1 MRITGGFVGDDPVTA
16 LNADLAIA
24 AQAVRAG
31 VGAATEGLKNDL
43 RSQIRA
49 AGLGGQLGNAVGSK
63 VYPNG
68 PSISAAGMVFPRGRK
83 AEEIFTSFNDAPV
96 IQTKSGRK
104 LAIATR
110 NAFLGGRGGKRPTP
124 AQFESKTGIKLRVA
138 PSKKSGVSL
147 LVGSRFGQKV
157 RGARQETLV
166 YFVLLP
172 MAQNRR
178 RLSFD
183 SLAERWADRTPEL
196 IESAFPQG
204 LK

>member
-1 MRITGGFVGDDPVTA
+1 MRFTTGFVGPDPVTA
-16 LNADLAIA
+16 LNVDLAIA

-31 VGAATEGLKNDL
+31 VAASTEGLKNDL

-49 AGLGGQLGNAVGSK
+49 AGLGIPLGNAVGSK

-104 LAIATR
+104 LAIPTK

-124 AQFESKTGIKLRVA
+124 AEFESRTGIKLSVA
-138 PSKKSGVSL
+138 PSKRPGVSL
-147 LVGSRFGQKV
+147 LVGSRLAQKV
-157 RGARQETLV
+157 RGARREMLI

-172 MAQNRR
+172 LAQNRR

-183 SLAERWADRTPEL
+183 SVAQAWADRTPAL